1 MATMTLAEA
10 EAQLVTVNAA
20 ISQLISGKTVT
31 ELHVG
36 SGAFQ
41 RFYKYQEISLESLIA
56 LRNEL
61 LATIAVLSPTPPAP
75 VFAVNMSFQNIIRKG
90 SF

>member
-10 EAQLVTVNAA
+10 QAQLLTVNAA
-20 ISQLISGKTVT
+20 IEQLINGKRVT
-31 ELHVG
+31 ELKVG

-41 RFYKYQEISLESLIA
+41 RAYRYQEITMDSLLA
-56 LRNEL
+56 LRDEL
-61 LATIAVLSPTPPAP
+61 LATIASLSPTALPT
-75 VFAVNMSFQNIIRKG
+75 FTTNMSFQHIVRKG